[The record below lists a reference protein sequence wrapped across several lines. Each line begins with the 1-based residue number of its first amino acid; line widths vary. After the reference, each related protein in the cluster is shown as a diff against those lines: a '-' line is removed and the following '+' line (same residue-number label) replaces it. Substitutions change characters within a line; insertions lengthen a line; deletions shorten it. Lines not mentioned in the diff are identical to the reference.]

1 MATGSPFLG
10 RFPVTQTCKVVV
22 LTGESGLGTI
32 QDTVV
37 RISKSK
43 NVSVRGN
50 PNLRLSDVLPQFYIK
65 SDIFGVDRLL
75 RESGCKV
82 LVLDP
87 TYFCMSGADA
97 GNLFSQGEQ
106 LRPISEVCQR
116 HGAGLI
122 LLHHHRKQ
130 GKVKNR
136 SDYEPPGLNDLSWS
150 GFAEFG
156 RQWLLVGRRED
167 YVPGTGSHKLWLN
180 IGGSAGHSSRL
191 GPGHRRG
198 RPRSA
203 ALSERCTFNARG
215 SPRREEG
222 RLHSRAIA
230 QGGAEFPAGET
241 KTALFTVAGLKSDAA
256 TRIVFDALVG
266 EKVFTPTKVL
276 KNGGNYDGFRFAP
289 DSQSA

>member
-1 MATGSPFLG
+1 
-10 RFPVTQTCKVVV
+10 
-22 LTGESGLGTI
+22 
-32 QDTVV
+32 VV

-50 PNLRLSDVLPQFYIK
+50 PNLRISDVLPQFYVER
-65 SDIFGVDRLL
+65 DIFGVDRLL

-87 TYFCMSGADA
+87 TYFCMSGVDA
-97 GNLFSQGEQ
+97 GNLFRQGEQ

-180 IGGSAGHSSRL
+180 IGGSAGHSSL
-191 GPGHRRG
+191 WALDIDEGVPDL
-198 RPRSA
+198 PRYWSV
-203 ALSERCTFNARG
+203 ALSTPEEARAEKKSGSIRARLLNAAR
-215 SPRREEG
+215 
-222 RLHSRAIA
+222 
-230 QGGAEFPAGET
+230 EFPAGET
-241 KTALFTVAGLKSDAA
+241 KTALFTVAGLKSDTA

-266 EKVFTPTKVL
+266 EKVLTPTKVS